1 LHFLAV
7 WNVIPLFSPACW
19 PRYNGSIEAGIG
31 SLKTRAERHATQ
43 RGRSTF
49 WSCDGAAAAQA
60 EANATARPKGPTG
73 PTPDEIW
80 TARRKLTPEERTLFQ
95 ASVADERLEVR
106 VKDGWPTEGDL
117 NDKDARSVD
126 RQAIRRALERHGHL
140 LYARRRVPLSVKKKK
155 VTDNT

>member
-1 LHFLAV
+1 ML
-7 WNVIPLFSPACW
+7 
-19 PRYNGSIEAGIG
+19 G
-31 SLKTRAERHATQ
+31 
-43 RGRSTF
+43 GRSCAAHSRTGIKT
-49 WSCDGAAAAQA
+49 CDDVAAAQA
-60 EANATARPKGPTG
+60 EANATARPQGPTG

-117 NDKDARSVD
+117 DDKDARSVD